1 MAVSYSAN
9 QYENAFV
16 SQRLLNWESPKST
29 GNRPGFN
36 PKSTKAIA
44 DANGHL
50 ISGHKREG
58 SARTSFVGTWE
69 LPKQLPGNNIDNPM
83 ARDADAY
90 DKLRSTYGESRLR
103 LTGQKFNYRAPQRS
117 TQKASHKTA
126 GVTSSEQ
133 ADVLSL
139 QQSAAQTAGPAGAAP
154 ETTAAGAQL
163 NGEDQLSNKI
173 PVPDFSRE
181 DEFDRK
187 RENLAGL

>member
-16 SQRLLNWESPKST
+16 SQRLLNWESPKPT
-29 GNRPGFN
+29 GNRPGFT

-58 SARTSFVGTWE
+58 SARTSFVGTWD

-90 DKLRSTYGESRLR
+90 DKLRSTYSESKLR
-103 LTGQKFNYRAPQRS
+103 LTGQQFNYRAPLRS
-117 TQKASHKTA
+117 TQKTSQKTA
-126 GVTSSEQ
+126 GMTSSDQ

-139 QQSAAQTAGPAGAAP
+139 QQSAAQTSGPGAAADSS
-154 ETTAAGAQL
+154 AAGAQA
-163 NGEDQLSNKI
+163 NEGEQLSNKI
-173 PVPDFSRE
+173 PVPDFSHE
-181 DEFDRK
+181 DEFNRK
-187 RENLAGL
+187 KENLAGL

>member
-16 SQRLLNWESPKST
+16 SKRLLNWESAKST
-29 GNRPGFN
+29 GNRPGFE
-36 PKSTKAIA
+36 PKCTKVIA

-58 SARTSFVGTWE
+58 SAKSSFIGTWD
-69 LPKQLPGNNIDNPM
+69 LPKRLPGNSIDNPM

-90 DKLRSTYGESRLR
+90 EKLRETYSDDKLR
-103 LTGQKFNYRAPQRS
+103 LTGKKFNYRAPQRNTKKSNAS
-117 TQKASHKTA
+117 TSGQ
-126 GVTSSEQ
+126 Q

-139 QQSAAQTAGPAGAAP
+139 EQAAASGGQCSGPAADAAKSP
-154 ETTAAGAQL
+154 ANDGTQINE
-163 NGEDQLSNKI
+163 EQLSNKI
-173 PVPDFSRE
+173 PVPDFSLDE
-181 DEFDRK
+181 DFNRK